1 MEKKEGKRRNQVRST
16 NRSVSR
22 SANRP
27 VSRPVQGNKAAG
39 NPNLR
44 KIKRTKKKK
53 GSKIYIFFLVILIV
67 FGVGIGA
74 GYLRSKL
81 EPKALET
88 AWKDGDE
95 EAFRALFTDPLDT
108 KTERKKKIEKEGDIE
123 EKTTEDPETEKHGTE
138 KQKYAGEENIR
149 YISEEEYR
157 SIVRVYEE
165 TEGEEKEPDLLK
177 TMMEYGTL
185 KIKTSD
191 WDTVTLHISVP
202 DITILIEEIAQENIS
217 QEKGYIG
224 ALIDK
229 IEANSSN
236 LIMRETT
243 VTLEKGRKLGKTA
256 YLLSEELVDGIYGGL
271 LSGFSDIYE
280 EYYKALGGA
289 VR

>member
-1 MEKKEGKRRNQVRST
+1 MEKKESKRRNQVRST
-16 NRSVSR
+16 NRSV
-22 SANRP
+22 NRP

-44 KIKRTKKKK
+44 KINRKKKK
-53 GSKIYIFFLVILIV
+53 KSSKIYIFFLVILIV

-95 EAFRALFTDPLDT
+95 EAFRALFTDQLDT

-123 EKTTEDPETEKHGTE
+123 EKTTEDQETE

-165 TEGEEKEPDLLK
+165 TEGEENEPDLLK

>member
-1 MEKKEGKRRNQVRST
+1 MEKKESKRRNQVRST
-16 NRSVSR
+16 NRSV
-22 SANRP
+22 N
-27 VSRPVQGNKAAG
+27 RPVQGNKAAG
-39 NPNLR
+39 NSNLR
-44 KIKRTKKKK
+44 KINRKKKKK
-53 GSKIYIFFLVILIV
+53 GRKIYIFFLVILTV

-74 GYLRSKL
+74 VYLHSKF
-81 EPKALET
+81 EPKALER

-95 EAFRALFTDPLDT
+95 EAFRELFTDQLDT

-123 EKTTEDPETEKHGTE
+123 EKTTEDQETEKQE
-138 KQKYAGEENIR
+138 YEGEENIR

-165 TEGEEKEPDLLK
+165 TEEENEPDLLK

-185 KIKTSD
+185 KVKTSD

-217 QEKGYIG
+217 QEKGYIE

-236 LIMRETT
+236 LIMRESL

-280 EYYKALGGA
+280 EYYKVLGGA